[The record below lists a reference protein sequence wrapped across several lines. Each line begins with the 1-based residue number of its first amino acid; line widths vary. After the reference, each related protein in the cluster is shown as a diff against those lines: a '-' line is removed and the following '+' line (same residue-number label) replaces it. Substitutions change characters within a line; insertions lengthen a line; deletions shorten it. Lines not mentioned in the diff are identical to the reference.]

1 MVEIRVGHNEY
12 DNDYILKMA
21 TSYIKISKLKMFIQ
35 VDVNKFIRGED
46 INKIKLPNEKYKLFL
61 NTIDNVLV
69 FRF

>member
-12 DNDYILKMA
+12 DNDYILKMVS
-21 TSYIKISKLKMFIQ
+21 SYIKISKLKMFIQ